1 MTRHRGPWVLLLAA
15 VLMFNV
21 NPIGAAPKDNG
32 RLPPVGGG
40 GPEGQR
46 GVQFVDV
53 GGRKLALRCQGEGSP
68 TVILEAGLTAGALTW
83 QAVQSEVAEFTRVC
97 SYDRANLGRSDPAEG
112 PRTAQ
117 DAADDLSALLSNAQI
132 SAPYILVGASFGG
145 HIVRLFA
152 AQHPG
157 EVASIVLVDA
167 SHEDQE
173 ARMEAVLTP
182 TQLSTLNLSASRNT
196 EQMDLA
202 ASDEEVRK
210 TGPLPTVSLVVIS
223 AGRNKP
229 VPPGFPA
236 NDLNRVWRQLQKD
249 LTRLSD
255 NSVQLFARKSEHD
268 IAIDEPE
275 LVVEGIHLAYDAYRE
290 GKPVAAADSS

>member
-1 MTRHRGPWVLLLAA
+1 VNYMTRHRGPWVLLLAA
-15 VLMFNV
+15 VLMLNV
-21 NPIGAAPKDNG
+21 IPAGAAPKND
-32 RLPPVGGG
+32 
-40 GPEGQR
+40 
-46 GVQFVDV
+46 GVDFVDV

-68 TVILEAGLTAGALTW
+68 AVLLEAGLTASALTW
-83 QAVQSEVAEFTRVC
+83 SAVQAGVAEFTRVC
-97 SYDRANLGRSDPAEG
+97 SYDRANLGRSDPAAG

-117 DAADDLSALLSNAQI
+117 DAADDLAALVTNAQI
-132 SAPYILVGASFGG
+132 SAPFILVGASFGG

-157 EVASIVLVDA
+157 EVAGIVLVDA

-173 ARMEAVLTP
+173 ARMEEVLTP
-182 TQLSTLNLSASRNT
+182 AQLAALNLNASRNI

-202 ASDEEVRK
+202 ASDIEVRK
-210 TGPLPTVSLVVIS
+210 TGPLPTASLVVIS

-236 NDLNRVWRQLQKD
+236 NDLNRVWRQLQKA

-255 NSVQLFARKSEHD
+255 NSIQLFARKSEHD

-275 LVVEGIHLAYDAYRE
+275 LVVEGIQLAFDAFRS
-290 GKPVAAADSS
+290 GKPIASMPLSKHGQD

>member
-1 MTRHRGPWVLLLAA
+1 MIRYRRPWVLLLAA
-15 VLMFNV
+15 VLMCNAI
-21 NPIGAAPKDNG
+21 PIGAAPAD
-32 RLPPVGGG
+32 
-40 GPEGQR
+40 EGID
-46 GVQFVDV
+46 FVDV
-53 GGRKLALRCQGEGSP
+53 GGRKLALRCQGEGTP

-83 QAVQSEVAEFTRVC
+83 EAVQSEVAEFTRVC
-97 SYDRANLGRSDPAEG
+97 SYDRANLGQSDPAEG

-117 DAADDLSALLSNAQI
+117 DAADDLTALVTNAHL

-145 HIVRLFA
+145 HIIRLFA

-157 EVASIVLVDA
+157 EVAGIVLVDA

-173 ARMEAVLTP
+173 ERMEEVLTP
-182 TQLSTLNLSASRNT
+182 AQIASLNLNASRNT

-202 ASDEEVRK
+202 ASDVEVRHIRH
-210 TGPLPTVSLVVIS
+210 LPTVSLVVIS
-223 AGRNKP
+223 AARNKP

-236 NDLNRVWRQLQKD
+236 KDLNRVWRQLQKD
-249 LTRLSD
+249 LTKLSD

-275 LVVEGIHLAYDAYRE
+275 LVVEGIRLAYDAFIQGE
-290 GKPVAAADSS
+290 PVVSPTPSS

>member
-1 MTRHRGPWVLLLAA
+1 MTRHRGPWVLVLAA
-15 VLMFNV
+15 VLMCSV
-21 NPIGAAPKDNG
+21 IPVGAAPSD
-32 RLPPVGGG
+32 
-40 GPEGQR
+40 EG
-46 GVQFVDV
+46 VEFVDV
-53 GGRKLALRCQGEGSP
+53 DGRKLALRCQGEGSP

-83 QAVQSEVAEFTRVC
+83 EAVQSEVTEFARVC
-97 SYDRANLGRSDPAEG
+97 SYDRANLGLSDPAEG

-117 DAADDLSALLSNAQI
+117 DAVDDLASLLTNAHLP
-132 SAPYILVGASFGG
+132 APYILVGASFGG

-157 EVASIVLVDA
+157 EVAGIVLVDA

-173 ARMEAVLTP
+173 ERMEEVLTP
-182 TQLSTLNLSASRNT
+182 SQLKALNLSASRNI

-202 ASDEEVRK
+202 ASDVQVRQS
-210 TGPLPTVSLVVIS
+210 GPLPIVSLVVIS
-223 AGRNKP
+223 AARNKP

-236 NDLNRVWRQLQKD
+236 KDLNRVWRQLQKD
-249 LTRLSD
+249 LTKLSA

-275 LVVEGIHLAYDAYRE
+275 LVVEGIHLAFNAFRS
-290 GKPVAAADSS
+290 GMHLSPPRATPDSNHGHG